1 MLFFCFV
8 RTNFLF
14 FRSDRQ
20 RTLARKFYNLDSGQ
34 TKRRTKSQDHCL
46 QFGAIFSLVSPI
58 INLCEAPAIAGIF
71 AAWVAELTFAAG
83 LAEGRDMKKHEETYM
98 QTADHCKLV
107 REMMRNA
114 HSKYWCFMHSM
125 PICYCCR
132 FTDMCRTE
140 CHSWDTV
147 KIAVCTKQEAL
158 ARVLIFH
165 LFFILWHS
173 FLHGFGSES
182 LAGWSI
188 LPRHSEDH
196 LWRCQTPRCER
207 EKFFVCFC
215 ESLYPTISTRTQG
228 FLQTILFSVLASFS
242 LSAVLHAAE
251 VIVAG
256 CLLLASIHNFVLPRQ
271 KSETCSHGFGPSKTG
286 ATGIAT
292 PLRRLTLPRLLE
304 SDRRRAHRSAAP
316 VLS

>member
-20 RTLARKFYNLDSGQ
+20 RTLARKFDNLDSGQ
-34 TKRRTKSQDHCL
+34 TKRRTKLQDHCL
-46 QFGAIFSLVSPI
+46 QFGAIFSLVFPI

-83 LAEGRDMKKHEETYM
+83 LAEGRNMKKHEETYM

-114 HSKYWCFMHSM
+114 HNKYWCFMHSM

-147 KIAVCTKQEAL
+147 EITVYTTQEAL
-158 ARVLIFH
+158 ARVLIFICFSFCDVH
-165 LFFILWHS
+165 FCMDLDQRASQGGPSSHVTLKTICGAVRHRDVKERSSLCVFVNLFIQRYQQNSGVPADDSLQR
-173 FLHGFGSES
+173 FGEFFFK
-182 LAGWSI
+182 
-188 LPRHSEDH
+188 
-196 LWRCQTPRCER
+196 RCPPRCR
-207 EKFFVCFC
+207 
-215 ESLYPTISTRTQG
+215 
-228 FLQTILFSVLASFS
+228 
-242 LSAVLHAAE
+242 
-251 VIVAG
+251 
-256 CLLLASIHNFVLPRQ
+256 
-271 KSETCSHGFGPSKTG
+271 SHC
-286 ATGIAT
+286 
-292 PLRRLTLPRLLE
+292 RRLPAACIH
-304 SDRRRAHRSAAP
+304 SSFRASQTKEWN
-316 VLS
+316 L